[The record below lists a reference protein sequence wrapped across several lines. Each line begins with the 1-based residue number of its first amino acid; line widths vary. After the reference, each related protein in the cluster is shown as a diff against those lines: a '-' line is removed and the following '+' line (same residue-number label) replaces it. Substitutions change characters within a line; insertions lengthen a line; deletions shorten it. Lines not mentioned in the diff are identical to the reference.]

1 MFSKRFLHR
10 RRRIIFRFV
19 RRWGIYVVVT
29 YFVLGLLILIRLFS
43 GYGDIP
49 PPSLRARSN
58 PPPTNGNSN
67 DDGHAPELDPPP
79 PALYGTSSE
88 RCFILGRN
96 DADGHAW
103 HMNSRGLCSVN
114 GPICLN
120 GPHLEHITTFSP
132 RGSGTCEIVSVGN
145 KSAPLVRADTNG
157 LNESCASYR
166 RRHVI
171 NIYGDEKFRE
181 WNEFIRDL
189 STRRY
194 SRRGHHA
201 ASWHSDFAIIV
212 PKYPW
217 SWNICHYNR
226 IWNFVLHVVRNLD
239 LYAPPSAKPVQTVD
253 VLFRSGFTYS
263 GNWPRGL
270 REATLPSLEAETGIK
285 VRVGK
290 LRFDYRRD
298 FQCVKKGILLGDE
311 GRVDAFPYLNDTDIW
326 PMQAAKEDNHWP
338 LIPEESLWVRHAVYT
353 KFELGDDA
361 TFDGPGVTNFRSIP
375 VPPKR
380 LVFLER
386 NPRSPRRLTMSGN
399 AWFRRTLVELT
410 EEYGFEL
417 KNVRF
422 NKEMTLAEQVQEMRN
437 VGIAVGLHG
446 ANMVNTMFMPAG
458 AAMFEIFPWRYVRFY
473 YAGGLNSGLRY
484 SFHEPESGVDKHCNF
499 DKYCFMRYRET
510 VIYLTHNDR
519 VIVRNRLE
527 NAIKYINELHESHPQ
542 GTIMLKKHGTVYEIP
557 RSPLY

>member
-1 MFSKRFLHR
+1 M
-10 RRRIIFRFV
+10 V
-19 RRWGIYVVVT
+19 
-29 YFVLGLLILIRLFS
+29 GLFILIRFFS
-43 GYGDIP
+43 GWGDIP
-49 PPSLRARSN
+49 PPSLRSRSK
-58 PPPTNGNSN
+58 PLPANGISN
-67 DDGHAPELDPPP
+67 NDVHGPELDVPP

-96 DADGHAW
+96 ENDGHVW
-103 HMNSRGLCSVN
+103 QMNSRGLCSVN

-120 GPHLEHITTFSP
+120 GPHLEHVTTFAP
-132 RGSGTCEIVSVGN
+132 RGSGSCHIVSVNN
-145 KSAPLVRADTNG
+145 KSAPLVRADKNG

-171 NIYGDEKFRE
+171 GIYGDEKFRE
-181 WNEFIRDL
+181 WKEFIQDL
-189 STRRY
+189 SSRRY
-194 SRRGHHA
+194 SSPNHHP

-226 IWNFVLHVVRNLD
+226 IWNFVLYVIRNLD
-239 LYAPPSAKPVQTVD
+239 LYAPSSAKPVKSVD
-253 VLFRSGFTYS
+253 VLFRLGFTYS

-285 VRVGK
+285 VNVGK

-298 FQCVKKGILLGDE
+298 FQCVRKGIILGDE
-311 GRVDAFPYLNDTDIW
+311 GRVDALPYLNDTDIW
-326 PMQAAKEDNHWP
+326 PLTAAKEDNHWP
-338 LIPEESLWVRHAVYT
+338 VIPEQALWVRHAVY
-353 KFELGDDA
+353 KQFGMEDGA
-361 TFDGPGVTNFRSIP
+361 KFDGPGVTNFRSIP

-386 NPRSPRRLTMSGN
+386 NSRSPRRLTMSGN
-399 AWFRRTLVELT
+399 AWFRKTLAELT
-410 EEYGFEL
+410 QEYGFEM
-417 KNVRF
+417 KTVRF
-422 NKEMTLAEQVQEMRN
+422 HKEMSLADQVREMHD

-484 SFHEPESGVDKHCNF
+484 SYHEPESGEDKHCNF
-499 DKYCFMRYRET
+499 DRYCFMLYREA
-510 VIYLTHNDR
+510 VIYLSHQDR
-519 VIVRNRLE
+519 AVVRERLQ
-527 NAIKYINELHESHPQ
+527 NAMKYINELHESHPQ
-542 GTIMLKKHGTVYEIP
+542 GTIALKKRGSAYEIP